1 MQTTIQPAE
10 GGRKTNMKEKQI
22 WFLLIVFI
30 AGIISVG
37 SYYVF
42 FKREMRGSGLPIY
55 DAVPYFKLTER
66 SGKTVSLS
74 DLKGQVWVA
83 DFIFTNCAESCP
95 VMSLRMKGL
104 QEASA
109 SEGIRLVSFSVDPNR
124 DTPEVL
130 ASYANKYG
138 ADKNRWL
145 FLTGKE
151 DFIHALAI
159 KGFHLGVDKEG
170 KQTPILHSDKFVLVD
185 RKGRIRGYFES
196 SSEEGKKD
204 LLRAIRSLQKEA
216 V

>member
-1 MQTTIQPAE
+1 
-10 GGRKTNMKEKQI
+10 MKEKQI
-22 WFLLIVFI
+22 WFFLIVFM
-30 AGIISVG
+30 AGIISLG

-42 FKREMRGSGLPIY
+42 FKRAMRGSGLPVY
-55 DAVPYFKLTER
+55 DSVPYFKLTER
-66 SGKTVSLS
+66 SGKQVALS

-83 DFIFTNCAESCP
+83 DFIFTHCADVCP
-95 VMSLRMKGL
+95 VMSLRMKNL
-104 QEASA
+104 QETA
-109 SEGIRLVSFSVDPNR
+109 ERHGIRLVSFSVDPSR

-130 ASYANKYG
+130 STYADQYG

-159 KGFHLGVDKEG
+159 KGFHLGVDKAG
-170 KQTPILHSDKFVLVD
+170 KETPILHSDKFVLID

-196 SSEEGKKD
+196 GTEEGKKG
-204 LLRAIRSLQKEA
+204 LLRAIVALQKEA

>member
-1 MQTTIQPAE
+1 
-10 GGRKTNMKEKQI
+10 MKEKQI
-22 WFLLIVFI
+22 WFLLIVLF
-30 AGIISVG
+30 AGIISLG

-55 DAVPYFKLTER
+55 DTVPNFKLMER
-66 SGKTVSLS
+66 SGRQVSLS
-74 DLKGQVWVA
+74 DLKGEVWVA
-83 DFIFTNCAESCP
+83 DFIFTHCADTCP

-104 QEASA
+104 QETAQA
-109 SEGIRLVSFSVDPNR
+109 QGIRLVSFSVDPTR

-130 ASYANKYG
+130 STYAEQYG

-151 DFIHALAI
+151 DFIHSLA
-159 KGFHLGVDKEG
+159 KEGFRLGVDKAG
-170 KQTPILHSDKFVLVD
+170 KETPILHSEKFVLVD

-196 SSEEGKKD
+196 GSEDGKKE
-204 LLRAIRSLQKEA
+204 LIRAIVSLQKEP